1 MSDAKDVTRQQYAE
15 AFEREAAQ
23 SYDVIDKLE
32 REYGYAIDK
41 TFLLGAAA
49 VLACP
54 VKINAPNWQHGRV
67 LYTLL
72 RFYLDQFPG
81 GVCALD
87 IGTAKGFSAVCMAK
101 AVDDA
106 RREAKIL
113 SVDVIE
119 PDARIRRNS
128 VLEVAGNV
136 VEFHTI
142 DEFTQ
147 PFLTYTRPHFV
158 GGGSRALLAECFRQD
173 LHIGF
178 AFVDG
183 KHNYEEVEYEVRAL
197 QRLQRIGDYI
207 VFDDANLPPV
217 FTAISRCSKWYKL
230 RRVNVLP
237 KRAYVIA
244 ERFM

>member
-1 MSDAKDVTRQQYAE
+1 MSEIKEVTRQQYAE
-15 AFEREAAQ
+15 VFERESAQ
-23 SYDVIDKLE
+23 AYPAIDAIE
-32 REYGYAIDK
+32 REYGYAIDPK
-41 TFLLGAAA
+41 FLLDAAR

-54 VKINAPNWQHGRV
+54 VKVNPPNWQHGRV
-67 LYTLL
+67 LYSVL
-72 RFYLDQFPG
+72 RFYLDQFLG

-87 IGTAKGFSAVCMAK
+87 IGTAKGFSAVVMAK
-101 AVDDA
+101 AIDDA
-106 RREAKIL
+106 KRECKVL

-119 PDARIRRNS
+119 PDARVRRNS

-158 GGGSRALLAECFRQD
+158 GGGSRALLGECFRQD
-173 LHIGF
+173 LHVGF

-183 KHNYEEVEYEVRAL
+183 KHNFEEVEYEVRAL
-197 QRLQRIGDYI
+197 QRLQRVGDFI

-217 FTAISRCSKWYKL
+217 FSAISRCSKWYRL
-230 RRVNVLP
+230 RRVHVLP

-244 ERFM
+244 ERFK